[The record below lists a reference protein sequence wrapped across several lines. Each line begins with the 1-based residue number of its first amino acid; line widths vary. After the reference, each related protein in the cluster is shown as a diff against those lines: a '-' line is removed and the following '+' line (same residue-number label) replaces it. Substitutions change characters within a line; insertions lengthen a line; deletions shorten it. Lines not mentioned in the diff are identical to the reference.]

1 VWIKLKG
8 EGRVSCELELYDKG
22 KRIIDAKDLG
32 GRRVY
37 RFVLK

>member
-8 EGRVSCELELYDKG
+8 EGRVSYESELYDKG
-22 KRIIDAKDLG
+22 KQIINAKDLS